1 MSEGVEILGFEK
13 GVRMKNN
20 MSLWSF
26 ILSLCCIPVFFIAI
40 SSASFHEITGIYPLD
55 IVLGMTVIIFF
66 LGLIGLKDVN
76 GWKAMARSV
85 FTLIFTAGFSL
96 VLISIIFVGRILG

>member
-1 MSEGVEILGFEK
+1 M
-13 GVRMKNN
+13 
-20 MSLWSF
+20 
-26 ILSLCCIPVFFIAI
+26 
-40 SSASFHEITGIYPLD
+40 
-55 IVLGMTVIIFF
+55 IIFF
-66 LGLIGLKDVN
+66 LGLIGLKDVS